1 MQEFYATLSP
11 LQKFFLFCALLGGV
25 VFMIRIVLMVAGLG
39 GHDIH
44 DGSGLAHAD
53 AHSDSDSSFKLFSL
67 HGLTGFFMMFG
78 LVGLAMSRQF
88 WIPDLAAAAG
98 GIVAGLFTVWV
109 IGKIFVTM
117 ARLQSDGTLSI
128 NSAVGQ
134 QGRVYLRIPSGGT
147 GQVQVPCQGRLM
159 IYDAVASGKEELK
172 TGEPVLVIDVTGG
185 NLLVV
190 EKAQAI

>member
-1 MQEFYATLSP
+1 MQEFYATMTT
-11 LQKFFLFCALLGGV
+11 LQRFFLFCALLGGI
-25 VFMIRIVLMVAGLG
+25 VFMIRIVLMVVGLG

-44 DGSGLAHAD
+44 DGSGLDHTD
-53 AHSDSDSSFKLFSL
+53 VHSDSDSSFKLFSL

-88 WIPDLAAAAG
+88 WIPDLLAAAG
-98 GIVAGLFTVWV
+98 GIAAGLFTVWV

-117 ARLQSDGTLSI
+117 AKLQSDGTLSI
-128 NSAVGQ
+128 DSAVGQ
-134 QGRVYLRIPSGGT
+134 QGRVYLKIPSGGT

-159 IYDAVASGKEELK
+159 LYDAVAADKEELG
-172 TGEPVLVIDVTGG
+172 TGEPVIVIDVTGG

-190 EKAQAI
+190 EKSPAI